1 MNQIHFGFRLTNP
14 SPPCKTFFSSSVLSL
29 YIQNTGNETVD
40 QERRRNNATTK
51 MDIQPKTGTDGLRG
65 VKAKIYHQ
73 RIGPK
78 QKQKFRN
85 TLERWLVKPS
95 EKASTAEVCQT
106 QEDEEMIDDS
116 DFQST
121 SAQSLDCQNPVVPD
135 SDEETQ
141 PLTPQ
146 DLDECLPVSLA
157 SKGKQ
162 DMEPSPSSAES
173 VKHHTK
179 ITDFFLGTSFP
190 GLPVRR
196 GRPDKNSRGE
206 DADKET
212 ASAVIKPDVK
222 WLGTPISEL
231 KRIPGCF
238 HPPALKD
245 VPGLH
250 TVMIRV
256 WVTLFI

>member
-1 MNQIHFGFRLTNP
+1 M
-14 SPPCKTFFSSSVLSL
+14 
-29 YIQNTGNETVD
+29 
-40 QERRRNNATTK
+40 TK

-65 VKAKIYHQ
+65 VKAKVYHQ

-95 EKASTAEVCQT
+95 KNQSTAEACQT
-106 QEDEEMIDDS
+106 QQDEEMTDDS

-121 SAQSLDCQNPVVPD
+121 SAQSLDCQNTIVPD

-146 DLDECLPVSLA
+146 ELDECIPVSLA
-157 SKGKQ
+157 SKERQ
-162 DMEPSPSSAES
+162 DMEASPSSAES

-179 ITDFFLGTSFP
+179 ITDFFPGTSSR

-196 GRPDKNSRGE
+196 RRPDKFSRDE
-206 DADKET
+206 DADKQT
-212 ASAVIKPDVK
+212 TSAAIKPDVK

-231 KRIPGCF
+231 KRMPGCF
-238 HPPALKD
+238 HLPALKN

-250 TVMIRV
+250 TVMIEV
-256 WVTLFI
+256 

>member
-1 MNQIHFGFRLTNP
+1 M
-14 SPPCKTFFSSSVLSL
+14 PPPLVKHFFSSSVLSL
-29 YIQNTGNETVD
+29 YIQSTGNETVD
-40 QERRRNNATTK
+40 QERRRNNTATK

-65 VKAKIYHQ
+65 VKAKVYHQ

-95 EKASTAEVCQT
+95 KNPSTAEVCQT
-106 QEDEEMIDDS
+106 QEDEEMTDDS
-116 DFQST
+116 GFQSA
-121 SAQSLDCQNPVVPD
+121 SAQSLDCQNPIVR

-146 DLDECLPVSLA
+146 ELDECIPVSLA
-157 SKGKQ
+157 SKEKQ
-162 DMEPSPSSAES
+162 DMEASSSSAES

-179 ITDFFLGTSFP
+179 ITDFFPETSSP

-196 GRPDKNSRGE
+196 GRPDKFSRDE

-231 KRIPGCF
+231 KRMPGCF
-238 HPPALKD
+238 HLPALKD

-256 WVTLFI
+256 

>member
-1 MNQIHFGFRLTNP
+1 MKPIWLPSISRLCETF
-14 SPPCKTFFSSSVLSL
+14 FFSSSGQSL
-29 YIQNTGNETVD
+29 HIQSTGDETVS
-40 QERRRNNATTK
+40 QERRRNNTATK

-65 VKAKIYHQ
+65 VKAKVYHQ

-85 TLERWLVKPS
+85 TLERWLLKPS
-95 EKASTAEVCQT
+95 KNPSTAEVCQT
-106 QEDEEMIDDS
+106 QEDEEMADDS

-121 SAQSLDCQNPVVPD
+121 SAQSLDCRNPIVPD

-146 DLDECLPVSLA
+146 DLDECIPVSPA
-157 SKGKQ
+157 SKEKQ
-162 DMEPSPSSAES
+162 DMESSPVGSAES

-179 ITDFFLGTSFP
+179 ITDFFPGASSP

-196 GRPDKNSRGE
+196 GRPDKFSKNE

-212 ASAVIKPDVK
+212 TSDVIKPEVK

-231 KRIPGCF
+231 KRMPGCL
-238 HPPALKD
+238 HLPALKN

-256 WVTLFI
+256 